1 MTITRRHFLTGAT
14 GIIGASTL
22 VTAGYAGAIEPA
34 LRLVVTE
41 YNLTPPGWP
50 RDFPLKIAVIAD
62 PHAAEP
68 YMGAGR
74 IEEIVATTNA
84 LAPDLVVLLG
94 DFEANYRFK
103 TRAVPREIW
112 ARLWA
117 ECRAPLGV
125 RTILGNHD
133 WWFNHLKIRAAL
145 DAAGLPVMENDAVRL
160 VHRGRPFWLLGL
172 GDQIAH
178 IRGPHHYE
186 GVDDLSGTLAK
197 VTDDSPAILLAHEPD
212 IFVEVPERVSLTLA
226 GHTHGGQIRMFGY
239 SPIVPSSY
247 GNRFA
252 YGHIIENGR
261 HMIVS
266 GGLGCSFAPVR
277 LGVPPEI
284 VLVRLGNFT
293 QA

>member
-1 MTITRRHFLTGAT
+1 MQISRRHFLTGAA
-14 GIIGASTL
+14 GIIGGATL
-22 VTAGYAGAIEPA
+22 VGGYASAIEPG

-41 YNLTPPGWP
+41 YGLTPPGWP
-50 RDFPLKIAVIAD
+50 RDFSLKIAIIAD

-68 YMGAGR
+68 YMGAAR
-74 IEEIVATTNA
+74 IEEIVSTTNA

-94 DFEANYRFK
+94 DYEANHRFV
-103 TRAVPREIW
+103 TRSVPRETW

-125 RTILGNHD
+125 RAILGNHD
-133 WWFNHLKIRAAL
+133 WWFNLSRIRAAL
-145 DAAGLPVMENDAVRL
+145 DAASVPVMENDAVRL
-160 VHRGRPFWLLGL
+160 IHRGRPFWLLGL

-178 IRGPHHYE
+178 IRAPGRFE
-186 GVDDLSGTLAK
+186 GVDDLPGTLAK
-197 VTDDSPAILLAHEPD
+197 VTDDAPVILLAHEPD
-212 IFVEVPERVSLTLA
+212 IFVEVPERISLTLA
-226 GHTHGGQIRMFGY
+226 GHTHGGQIRLFGF
-239 SPIVPSSY
+239 SPVVPSRY

-252 YGHIIENGR
+252 YGHIVERGR

-284 VLVRLGNFT
+284 VLVRLGN
-293 QA
+293 AA

>member
-1 MTITRRHFLTGAT
+1 MKISRRHFLTGAA
-14 GIIGASTL
+14 GVIGGTAL
-22 VTAGYAGAIEPA
+22 VAGYAGAIEPG
-34 LRLVVTE
+34 LGLVVTE
-41 YNLTPPGWP
+41 YGLTPPGWP

-68 YMGAGR
+68 YMNAAR
-74 IEEIVATTNA
+74 IEEIVAATNA

-94 DFEANYRFK
+94 DYEANHRFV
-103 TRAVPREIW
+103 TRSVPGETW

-125 RTILGNHD
+125 RAILGNHD
-133 WWFNHLKIRAAL
+133 WWFNLPRIRAAL
-145 DAAGLPVMENDAVRL
+145 DAVGIPVMENDAVRL
-160 VHRGRPFWLLGL
+160 SHRGRPFWLLGL

-178 IRGPHHYE
+178 IRGPGHFE
-186 GVDDLSGTLAK
+186 GVDDLPGTLAK
-197 VTDDSPAILLAHEPD
+197 VADDAPVILLAHEPD
-212 IFVEVPERVSLTLA
+212 IFVKVPERISLTLA
-226 GHTHGGQIRMFGY
+226 GHTHGGQIRLFGY
-239 SPIVPSSY
+239 SPVVPSRY

-252 YGHIIENGR
+252 YGHIIERER

-284 VLVRLGNFT
+284 VLVRLGD
-293 QA
+293 AA

>member
-1 MTITRRHFLTGAT
+1 MQISRRHFLTGAA
-14 GIIGASTL
+14 GIIGGATL
-22 VTAGYAGAIEPA
+22 VGGYAGAIEPG

-41 YNLTPPGWP
+41 YGLTPPSWP
-50 RDFPLKIAVIAD
+50 RDFSLKIAVIAD

-68 YMGAGR
+68 YMGAAR
-74 IEEIVATTNA
+74 IEEIVSTTNA

-94 DFEANYRFK
+94 DYEANHRFV
-103 TRAVPREIW
+103 TRSVPRETW

-125 RTILGNHD
+125 RAILGNHD
-133 WWFNHLKIRAAL
+133 WWFNLSRIRAAL
-145 DAAGLPVMENDAVRL
+145 DAAGIPVMENDAVRL
-160 VHRGRPFWLLGL
+160 THRGRPFWLLGL

-178 IRGPHHYE
+178 IRAPGRFE
-186 GVDDLSGTLAK
+186 GVDDLPGTLAK
-197 VTDDSPAILLAHEPD
+197 VADDAPVILLAHEPD
-212 IFVEVPERVSLTLA
+212 IFVDVPKRISLTLA
-226 GHTHGGQIRMFGY
+226 GHTHGGQIRLFGF
-239 SPIVPSSY
+239 SPVVPSRY

-252 YGHIIENGR
+252 YGHIVESGR

-284 VLVRLGNFT
+284 VLVRLGDMV
-293 QA
+293 

>member
-1 MTITRRHFLTGAT
+1 MKISRRHFLTGAA
-14 GIIGASTL
+14 GVIGGTAL
-22 VTAGYAGAIEPA
+22 VAGYAGAIEPG
-34 LRLVVTE
+34 LGLVVTE
-41 YNLTPPGWP
+41 YGLTPPGWP

-68 YMGAGR
+68 YMNAAR
-74 IEEIVATTNA
+74 IEEIVAATNA

-94 DFEANYRFK
+94 DYEANHRFV
-103 TRAVPREIW
+103 TRSVPGETW

-125 RTILGNHD
+125 QAILGNHD
-133 WWFNHLKIRAAL
+133 WWFNLPRIRAAL
-145 DAAGLPVMENDAVRL
+145 DAVGIPVMENDAVRL
-160 VHRGRPFWLLGL
+160 SHRGRPFWLLGL

-178 IRGPHHYE
+178 IRGPGHFE
-186 GVDDLSGTLAK
+186 GVDDLPGTLAK
-197 VTDDSPAILLAHEPD
+197 VADDAPVILLAHEPD
-212 IFVEVPERVSLTLA
+212 IFVKVPERISLTLA
-226 GHTHGGQIRMFGY
+226 GHTHGGQIRLFGY
-239 SPIVPSSY
+239 SPVVPSRY

-252 YGHIIENGR
+252 YGHIIERER

-284 VLVRLGNFT
+284 VLVRLGD
-293 QA
+293 AA